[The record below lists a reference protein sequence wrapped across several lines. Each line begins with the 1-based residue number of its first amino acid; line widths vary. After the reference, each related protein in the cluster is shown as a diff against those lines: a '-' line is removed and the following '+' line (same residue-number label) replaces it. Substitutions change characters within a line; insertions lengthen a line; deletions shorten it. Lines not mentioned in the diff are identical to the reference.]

1 MTDESDYPEPQTSM
15 LGERDERLPVRVL
28 HYATIVDRP
37 NPTLALGPNVMNEP
51 LFPVTYDTDEK
62 LGITTIGLSY
72 VRPNWE
78 KIIGEAPRE

>member
-51 LFPVTYDTDEK
+51 LFPVTYCTDDQRRQPVPQPH
-62 LGITTIGLSY
+62 TDRQRRT
-72 VRPNWE
+72 
-78 KIIGEAPRE
+78 